1 MRLICTSL
9 LACAWV
15 AAGWAMGH
23 ALPVWM
29 GASLALSGLVLW
41 AGGAR

>member
-1 MRLICTSL
+1 MCTAL

-15 AAGWAMGH
+15 AAGYAMGH

-29 GASLALSGLVLW
+29 GASLALSGLLMR
-41 AGGAR
+41 AGGMR